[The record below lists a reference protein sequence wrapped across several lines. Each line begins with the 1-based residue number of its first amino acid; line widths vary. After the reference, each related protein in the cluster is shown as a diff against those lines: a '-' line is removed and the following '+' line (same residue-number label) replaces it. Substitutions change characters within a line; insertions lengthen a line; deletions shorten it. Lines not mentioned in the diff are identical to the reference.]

1 MAEHEISSIKDKY
14 SQLYENKTLSTI
26 GLLLVIFG
34 FIVGI
39 ASLVNSIPLLL
50 ISNRIFDLES
60 FRNTFK
66 GIDDRAVLSIHNNV
80 QTILVCF
87 VNLNLIKAT
96 ISIIGIFGGFGML
109 RKMAY
114 GIKVSRTWAWLAIIY
129 LLSDSVIY
137 LSIVIPAAVNVLTIM
152 PINISGTIPDGLKSL
167 INIAIGIV
175 YTMVLITNLIM
186 VVLPFAT
193 IRTFKKYESG

>member
-1 MAEHEISSIKDKY
+1 MAEYEISSTKERY

-39 ASLVNSIPLLL
+39 SSLVNSIPLLL
-50 ISNRIFDLES
+50 ISDRIFDLES
-60 FRNTFK
+60 FRNIFK
-66 GIDDRAVLSIHNNV
+66 GIDDKAVLSIHNSV

-87 VNLNLIKAT
+87 VNLNLIKVA
-96 ISIIGIFGGFGML
+96 ISIIGIFGGIGIL
-109 RKMAY
+109 QKKIY

-129 LLSDSVIY
+129 LLSDSIIY
-137 LSIVIPAAVNVLTIM
+137 LIIVIPATVNVLMIM
-152 PINISGTIPDGLKSL
+152 PINISGTIPEGLKSL
-167 INIAIGIV
+167 INITIGIA
-175 YTMVLITNLIM
+175 YTMVIITNLIM

-193 IRTFKKYESG
+193 IRTFKKYESV

>member
-1 MAEHEISSIKDKY
+1 
-14 SQLYENKTLSTI
+14 
-26 GLLLVIFG
+26 
-34 FIVGI
+34 
-39 ASLVNSIPLLL
+39 
-50 ISNRIFDLES
+50 
-60 FRNTFK
+60 
-66 GIDDRAVLSIHNNV
+66 
-80 QTILVCF
+80 
-87 VNLNLIKAT
+87 
-96 ISIIGIFGGFGML
+96 
-109 RKMAY
+109 MAY

>member
-1 MAEHEISSIKDKY
+1 MAEYEISSTKERY

-39 ASLVNSIPLLL
+39 SSLLNSIPLLL
-50 ISNRIFDLES
+50 ISDRIFDLES
-60 FRNTFK
+60 FRNIFK
-66 GIDDRAVLSIHNNV
+66 GIDDKAVLSIHNSV

-87 VNLNLIKAT
+87 VNLNLIKVA
-96 ISIIGIFGGFGML
+96 ISIIGIFGGIGIL
-109 RKMAY
+109 QKKIY

-129 LLSDSVIY
+129 LLSDSIIY
-137 LSIVIPAAVNVLTIM
+137 LIIVIPATVNVLMIM
-152 PINISGTIPDGLKSL
+152 PINISGTIPEGLKSL
-167 INIAIGIV
+167 INITIGIA
-175 YTMVLITNLIM
+175 YTMVIITNLIM

-193 IRTFKKYESG
+193 IRTFKKYESV

>member
-1 MAEHEISSIKDKY
+1 MAEHEVSSIKDKY

-39 ASLVNSIPLLL
+39 SSLVNSIPLLL

-60 FRNTFK
+60 FRNIFK

-87 VNLNLIKAT
+87 VNLNLIKAI

-175 YTMVLITNLIM
+175 YTMVIITNLIM

-193 IRTFKKYESG
+193 IRTFKKYESV

>member
-1 MAEHEISSIKDKY
+1 MAEHEVSSIKDKY

-39 ASLVNSIPLLL
+39 SSLVNSIPLLL

-60 FRNTFK
+60 FRNIFK

-87 VNLNLIKAT
+87 VNLNLIKAI

-109 RKMAY
+109 RKMTY